1 MSMSSSTKQSKK
13 ITLSIIGSVGVPAKY
28 GGWETLVENIIEFLN
43 KDFEIIV
50 FCSAKSYENKISNYK
65 GVELKYINFKAN
77 GIQSIFYDAISLYHS
92 NKLADYTL
100 ILGVSG
106 AIFFPFLKK
115 SNNKII
121 INPDGLE
128 WKRSKWNLFI
138 KKFLKL
144 SEFIAL
150 RYSDIIVSDNIEIQ
164 NYILKEYKLNSSFI
178 AYGSDHVKKI
188 KITTNDIKHYKFLN
202 KKYAFKVCR
211 IEPENNISIILES
224 FSINNLL
231 LVIVGNWNHSTYAIE
246 LRKKYSEFENIFL
259 LDPIFNQ
266 NDLDLLRSNCF
277 VYIHGHSAGG
287 TNPSLVEAM
296 RLSLPILAFNSPFNI
311 ATTKSSALYFNNT
324 EELNK
329 ILLSIEEIDLKNI
342 ASNMYNISK
351 IHYNWSQIAQSYKKL
366 ILGNFNQ

>member
-28 GGWETLVENIIEFLN
+28 GGWETLVENIIKFLN
-43 KDFEIIV
+43 KDLRIIV
-50 FCSAKSYENKISNYK
+50 FCSSKSYKNKLLKYK
-65 GVELKYINFKAN
+65 GVELKYINLKAN
-77 GIQSIFYDAISLYHS
+77 GIQSIFYDAISLYYS
-92 NKLADYTL
+92 NKFADYTL

-128 WKRSKWNLFI
+128 WKRSKWNFLI

-150 RYSDIIVSDNIEIQ
+150 RYGDIIVSDNIEMQ
-164 NYILKEYKLNSSFI
+164 NYILKEYSLNSSFI

-188 KITTNDIKHYKFLN
+188 KITRNDIKHYKFLN

-224 FSINNLL
+224 FSINNMLI
-231 LVIVGNWNHSTYAIE
+231 VIVGNWNNSAYAIN
-246 LRKKYSEFENIFL
+246 LRKKYSKFENIFL

-277 VYIHGHSAGG
+277 IYIHGHSAGG

-296 RLSLPILAFNSPFNI
+296 RLSLPILAFNSPFNVS
-311 ATTKSSALYFNNT
+311 TTKSSALYFNNT

-329 ILLSIEEIDLKNI
+329 ILLSLEKIDLSNI
-342 ASNMYNISK
+342 ASNLYNISK
-351 IHYNWSQIAQSYKKL
+351 IHYNWSQIAQKYKNL
-366 ILGNFNQ
+366 ILGDLN